1 MTQFERLF
9 EPARIGQME
18 LKNRIVM
25 PPMGTSFATDKG
37 YVSQQLIDYHEARAK
52 GGVGLIIVEIA
63 APYFAG
69 RQFSNELAIS
79 DDSYIP
85 GFQELTGVIHKHGAK
100 AAVQLHHAGREV
112 IEAQTG
118 YQPVGPSPIPTFS
131 GATPRELTTDEIA
144 EIVQSFA
151 TGAKRAKEAGFDGV
165 EVHGAHQYL
174 ICSFLS
180 SATNVRTDN
189 YGGSIENKTRFLVE
203 ILRAIREA
211 VGPDYPVWVRL
222 SVQEY
227 ELKDGITIEETKQIV
242 PLAIEAGAQAIHA
255 SAYGIGSYIMKAPS
269 PDVPGF
275 LAPLAEE
282 VKKVSTVPVIA
293 VGRMNPD
300 MAEQTLEEGKADLI
314 AIGRQLMADPEFSN
328 KVAEGRLDEINYCIG
343 CMECLERLIFK
354 GQASACTVNPAMG
367 REKELEIKP
376 AAKSKKV
383 VVLGGG
389 PAGMEAARVAALRGH
404 LVALYEK
411 ESKLGG
417 QLNAAAVPPNK
428 ADLIPLIDYLSS
440 QVKKAGVEVKLATEA
455 TLESALESNPDA
467 VIVAAGSTPLTPDIP
482 GADRPNVV
490 TAQDALLGKT
500 EVGQNVVVV
509 GGGMVGCEIGHF
521 LADQGKNVTIVEM
534 VRRVASDM
542 PVMPRRRLLDGLK
555 EKKVATLTESTC
567 EEIAEGAVVV
577 TDGQGQKQTIQADTV
592 VLAVGFKAK
601 DDLYQALEGKVPEIH
616 CIGDSSQPR
625 RIADAIDEGYR
636 VGLSL

>member
-1 MTQFERLF
+1 
-9 EPARIGQME
+9 
-18 LKNRIVM
+18 
-25 PPMGTSFATDKG
+25 
-37 YVSQQLIDYHEARAK
+37 
-52 GGVGLIIVEIA
+52 
-63 APYFAG
+63 
-69 RQFSNELAIS
+69 
-79 DDSYIP
+79 
-85 GFQELTGVIHKHGAK
+85 
-100 AAVQLHHAGREV
+100 
-112 IEAQTG
+112 
-118 YQPVGPSPIPTFS
+118 
-131 GATPRELTTDEIA
+131 
-144 EIVQSFA
+144 
-151 TGAKRAKEAGFDGV
+151 
-165 EVHGAHQYL
+165 
-174 ICSFLS
+174 
-180 SATNVRTDN
+180 
-189 YGGSIENKTRFLVE
+189 
-203 ILRAIREA
+203 
-211 VGPDYPVWVRL
+211 
-222 SVQEY
+222 
-227 ELKDGITIEETKQIV
+227 
-242 PLAIEAGAQAIHA
+242 
-255 SAYGIGSYIMKAPS
+255 
-269 PDVPGF
+269 
-275 LAPLAEE
+275 
-282 VKKVSTVPVIA
+282 
-293 VGRMNPD
+293 
-300 MAEQTLEEGKADLI
+300 
-314 AIGRQLMADPEFSN
+314 
-328 KVAEGRLDEINYCIG
+328 
-343 CMECLERLIFK
+343 
-354 GQASACTVNPAMG
+354 
-367 REKELEIKP
+367 
-376 AAKSKKV
+376 
-383 VVLGGG
+383 
-389 PAGMEAARVAALRGH
+389 
-404 LVALYEK
+404 
-411 ESKLGG
+411 
-417 QLNAAAVPPNK
+417 VPPNK